1 MCAPAAAIIGAVG
14 LASEIG
20 GQIAGH
26 SAANA
31 AADANEEAAN
41 AAARLQRRNILEAQS
56 QTRED
61 VAAQVFQT
69 RRQVRSARSLA
80 AVGAGE
86 AGVAGVSA
94 REVFADIERD
104 ALEFEVA
111 AKRQEGREIE
121 KLDTDL
127 TTTEMQR
134 RNRIAGQARS
144 SALGLALGIAS
155 TGINWARFEVSRNPP
170 GDPDDAETDEE
181 GGDE

>member
-31 AADANEEAAN
+31 AADANERAAN
-41 AAARLQRRNILEAQS
+41 SAARLQREGILEAQS

-86 AGVAGVSA
+86 AGVAGLSVQDVLS
-94 REVFADIERD
+94 DIEREG
-104 ALEFEVA
+104 LEFEVA
-111 AKRQEGREIE
+111 AGRQERREIE
-121 KLDTDL
+121 GLERDL
-127 TTTEMQR
+127 TTVEMQR

-144 SALGLALGIAS
+144 SALSLGLGIAA
-155 TGINWARFEVSRNPP
+155 TGINWAQFEASREPPSNPD
-170 GDPDDAETDEE
+170 GER
-181 GGDE
+181 